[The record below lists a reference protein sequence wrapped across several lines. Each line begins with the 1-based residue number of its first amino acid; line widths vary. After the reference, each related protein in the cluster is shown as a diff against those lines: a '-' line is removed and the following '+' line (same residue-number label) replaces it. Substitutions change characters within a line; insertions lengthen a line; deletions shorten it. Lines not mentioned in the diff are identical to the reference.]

1 MEGVDEEDEEEQH
14 QFEEQL
20 QQWRKTEVRGGGVH
34 VEGCVRGVEG
44 VGEGWSMGEGWRGVG
59 KGWSMG
65 EGWRGTSI

>member
-1 MEGVDEEDEEEQH
+1 MEEDRGEG
-14 QFEEQL
+14 
-20 QQWRKTEVRGGGVH
+20 WRGACGGVH